1 MSEYNE
7 HQLNPA
13 EMPID
18 LNKSYNQTI
27 ETNQYRPK
35 IAGFWIRFWAYSI
48 DVLVVY
54 ALSGLFIKPVF
65 RAFDVSVSSPI
76 FLFFNT
82 YKITALLLFLAYFL
96 LMTKFLHQTVG
107 KMILGIKVV
116 PKEGV
121 KLNWGTVVFR
131 EVFGRF
137 ISKTLLFPY
146 LLPVFM
152 PKKEALHDL
161 LADTYVIHEN
171 SFDKVVNL
179 TTDSK
184 ARQLHEGAVV

>member
-13 EMPID
+13 EMPV
-18 LNKSYNQTI
+18 KI
-27 ETNQYRPK
+27 EIPEYRPK
-35 IAGFWIRFWAYSI
+35 IAGFWMRFWAYSI
-48 DVLVVY
+48 DLLVVY
-54 ALSGLFIKPVF
+54 ALSGLFVKPIF
-65 RAFDVSVSSPI
+65 RAFDISVSSPI

-82 YKITALLLFLAYFL
+82 YKLTALLLFLVYFL

-116 PKEGV
+116 SKEGV
-121 KLNWGTVVFR
+121 ELTWGTVVFR

-161 LADTYVIHEN
+161 FADTYVIHEN
-171 SFDKVVNL
+171 SFDKTEKI
-179 TTDSK
+179 TTENK
-184 ARQLHEGAVV
+184 ARQLHEGTIV